1 MQSIRFHFAL
11 IIVCALINTVNA
23 EFYTYANQSVKE
35 ISVVRR
41 IHGVSVTS
49 CFGKCKQ
56 HGKCHGIAFNKQPKL
71 GQLNECFLLNKDVGL
86 IADGILNE
94 ESKKN
99 QKQIKSKSM
108 FLFVVKEVSNMY
120 DFLCFNISFI
130 YI

>member
-11 IIVCALINTVNA
+11 IIVCALINTANA

-56 HGKCHGIAFNKQPKL
+56 HGKCHGIAFNKQPKM
-71 GQLNECFLLNKDVGL
+71 GQLNECFLLNNDVGL
-86 IADGILNE
+86 TADGILNE

-99 QKQIKSKSM
+99 LTRSKSM
-108 FLFVVKEVSNMY
+108 FLFVVEEVSNMY
-120 DFLCFNISFI
+120 DFLCFNFYLI